1 MKLKIDQ
8 DQLNEILK
16 KINIDSLNLKKK
28 KNQSNEQKQQS
39 YVFNEDLI

>member
-1 MKLKIDQ
+1 LKLKIDQ

-28 KNQSNEQKQQS
+28 KNQNNEQKQQS